1 MSAPSELHEIR
12 VGLLASMASL
22 AGYSIDIQIYN
33 GLRPDIAR
41 LNPSHCAIFIADA
54 KATESP
60 SNTETRARLL
70 GYISSAQIWQRI
82 GFAIYI
88 AIGHGPDRA
97 HEWESALRSLCTL
110 YGTPPTKLATYSL
123 DDTTWVTTAALPN
136 HACTT
141 QIRHS
146 HLQTE
151 ESHGP
156 TSGHAWERFSG
167 EE

>member
-1 MSAPSELHEIR
+1 
-12 VGLLASMASL
+12 MASL
-22 AGYSIDIQIYN
+22 AGYSIDVQIYN

-70 GYISSAQIWQRI
+70 SYISCAQIWLRI

-97 HEWESALRSLCTL
+97 HEWEAALRSLCIL
-110 YGTPPTKLATYSL
+110 SGTPPVKLATYSL
-123 DDTTWVTTAALPN
+123 DETTWVTTAALPDL
-136 HACTT
+136 ARAT
-141 QIRHS
+141 QIGNS

-151 ESHGP
+151 DSHVP
-156 TSGHAWERFSG
+156 AIRIDTAH
-167 EE
+167 